1 MSPIRLAI
9 LGVAVALLAG
19 CRSSHPPADGGQAE
33 RLEGTWEVSSVQR
46 DGEPDPLQVGA
57 QLTFTGNEVAFQ
69 PKAVQFLDGTS

>member
-1 MSPIRLAI
+1 MSRNRSAV
-9 LGVAVALLAG
+9 LGVVVALLVG
-19 CRSSHPPADGGQAE
+19 CRSSTPDGGEAE
-33 RLEGTWEVSSVQR
+33 SLQGSWEVTSVQR